1 MDQFGNASPTSV
13 PTPQSP
19 PAPMALSEFMAQT
32 APFSDTTNA
41 SDTSPLPPGV
51 SKPEGAEE
59 LSRASEQD
67 KPESQTTPEEQQQPP
82 ALQAPSCSPD
92 SSPPPIDWLATRQQ
106 LLPRRNQGKKA
117 DWIRGWS
124 QAVSMHGEETYC
136 ACSETVESSR
146 GRKGKTSDLAG
157 NVRAMLQRAGSPSN
171 NKPATPFEPGLC
183 RNCSRPASPP
193 PSTGTSLAG
202 EKYGLAGGRRFSKRV
217 SELLMRVRSPR
228 PATWRSKSEHH
239 KRGDSGGASAK
250 MAWLPD
256 PECQPRWATTGHGQK
271 RFLVRPPSQPVPAP
285 ASAPAH
291 KARSMD
297 IFPGH
302 ARRRSNLYA
311 PSSETSDS
319 DAPRPGLSRSMSR
332 LQRAAAL
339 LQRATSRPK
348 D

>member
-1 MDQFGNASPTSV
+1 
-13 PTPQSP
+13 
-19 PAPMALSEFMAQT
+19 LSEFMAQT
-32 APFSDTTNA
+32 SPFSDTTNP
-41 SDTSPLPPGV
+41 SDTPPPLPLGIY
-51 SKPEGAEE
+51 KPEVVEE
-59 LSRASEQD
+59 PSRASEQD
-67 KPESQTTPEEQQQPP
+67 GRQGQTPEQQPPQPP
-82 ALQAPSCSPD
+82 ALQAAPPCTPD
-92 SSPPPIDWLATRQQ
+92 GSSSSPPPTDWLATRQQ

-136 ACSETVESSR
+136 ACSETAESSR
-146 GRKGKTSDLAG
+146 GRKGKTSDLAV
-157 NVRAMLQRAGSPSN
+157 NVRAILQRAGSPSN
-171 NKPATPFEPGLC
+171 NKPATPSEPELC

-193 PSTGTSLAG
+193 PSTAPTSLPG
-202 EKYGLAGGRRFSKRV
+202 DRYGLAGGRSFGKRV

-228 PATWRSKSEHH
+228 PGTWRRSKSEHH
-239 KRGDSGGASAK
+239 KRGDSGGGK
-250 MAWLPD
+250 VAWLPD
-256 PECQPRWATTGHGQK
+256 PACQPRWATTGQGQK

-291 KARSMD
+291 KTRSMD

-302 ARRRSNLYA
+302 ARRRSNLYT

-319 DAPRPGLSRSMSR
+319 DGAPRPGLSRSISR

>member
-1 MDQFGNASPTSV
+1 MDRSGNASPLSV

-19 PAPMALSEFMAQT
+19 PAPLALSEFMAQT
-32 APFSDTTNA
+32 APFSDTTNP
-41 SDTSPLPPGV
+41 SDTPPFPPGG
-51 SKPEGAEE
+51 SKPEVVEE
-59 LSRASEQD
+59 PSRVSEQD
-67 KPESQTTPEEQQQPP
+67 KPPQSQTPEQQQSP
-82 ALQAPSCSPD
+82 ALQAPPRTPD
-92 SSPPPIDWLATRQQ
+92 SSPPPADWLATRQQ

-136 ACSETVESSR
+136 ACSETVESNR
-146 GRKGKTSDLAG
+146 GRKGKASDLAG
-157 NVRAMLQRAGSPSN
+157 NVRAILQRAGSPSN
-171 NKPATPFEPGLC
+171 NNKPAAPCEPEVC

-202 EKYGLAGGRRFSKRV
+202 EKYGLAGGRSFSKRV

-228 PATWRSKSEHH
+228 PSSWRSKSEH
-239 KRGDSGGASAK
+239 KRGDSAGGGK
-250 MAWLPD
+250 IAWLPE
-256 PECQPRWATTGHGQK
+256 ECQPRWATTGQGQK

-285 ASAPAH
+285 AMAPAH

-302 ARRRSNLYA
+302 ARRRSNPYNT

-319 DAPRPGLSRSMSR
+319 DAPRPGLSRSTSR